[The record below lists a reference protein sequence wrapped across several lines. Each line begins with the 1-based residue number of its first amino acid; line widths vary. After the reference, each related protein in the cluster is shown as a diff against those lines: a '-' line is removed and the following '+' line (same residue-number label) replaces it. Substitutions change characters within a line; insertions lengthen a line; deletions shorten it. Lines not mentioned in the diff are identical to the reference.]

1 MWSEL
6 TNFGF
11 KRTKK
16 QAFGFYLAY
25 LVLIML
31 IGFVVGAAS
40 SVITGMDSFSAG
52 VKVGTVVALI
62 ACVYITYQVVQKKN
76 LFSFGYLLLILL
88 SGALAVT
95 AGGILGL
102 IVPAV
107 ITTKDLN
114 VANSGESTPVTQ

>member
-31 IGFVVGAAS
+31 IGFIVGAAS
-40 SVITGMDSFSAG
+40 SIISPDSAQSFAEG
-52 VKVGTVVALI
+52 LRLGTIVALI
-62 ACVYITYQVVQKKN
+62 CSIIITYLVVQKKN
-76 LFSFGYLLLILL
+76 LLSFRYILLILL
-88 SGALAVT
+88 SGALALF
-95 AGGILGL
+95 AGGIFGL

-107 ITTKDLN
+107 ITTKN
-114 VANSGESTPVTQ
+114 NKVSSTAFIAAE

>member
-31 IGFVVGAAS
+31 IGFVVGTAS

-52 VKVGTVVALI
+52 D
-62 ACVYITYQVVQKKN
+62 QR
-76 LFSFGYLLLILL
+76 
-88 SGALAVT
+88 
-95 AGGILGL
+95 
-102 IVPAV
+102 
-107 ITTKDLN
+107 
-114 VANSGESTPVTQ
+114 E